1 MRIRFSIII
10 PASIIALIIALNV
23 SAATFDNDIQIKSDT
38 VEFLKEANQISFLDN
53 VEINSNFVIIYAESA
68 LYDDVSQ
75 IISIKGMPSS
85 IQSNKGD
92 SFFSGTAE
100 RIIFFNDEKVQ
111 LIGNASMKYENVSIS
126 SNIIIF
132 NPRTGKFSS
141 E

>member
-1 MRIRFSIII
+1 LNIKLSLIIS
-10 PASIIALIIALNV
+10 ASLIIALNI
-23 SAATFDNDIQIKSDT
+23 SAASFNEDIQIKSDK
-38 VEFLKEANQISFLDN
+38 VEFLKEANQISFINN
-53 VEINSNFVIIYAESA
+53 VEINSNFVIISAKSA
-68 LYDDVSQ
+68 LYDDISK
-75 IISIKGMPSS
+75 IISIKGMPSL
-85 IQSNKGD
+85 IKSNKDD

-100 RIIFFNDEKVQ
+100 KIIFFSDEKIH

>member
-1 MRIRFSIII
+1 MNIKLSLIS
-10 PASIIALIIALNV
+10 ASLIIALNISAV
-23 SAATFDNDIQIKSDT
+23 SLNEGIQIKSDT
-38 VEFLKEANQISFLDN
+38 VEFLKEANQISFMNN
-53 VEINSNFVIIYAESA
+53 VEINSNFVTISAKSA
-68 LYDDVSQ
+68 LYDDIGK
-75 IISIKGMPSS
+75 IISIKGIPSL
-85 IQSNKGD
+85 IKSNKDD

-100 RIIFFNDEKVQ
+100 KIIFFSDEKIH

>member
-1 MRIRFSIII
+1 MNIKLSLIS
-10 PASIIALIIALNV
+10 ASLIIALNISAV
-23 SAATFDNDIQIKSDT
+23 SLNEDIQIKSDT
-38 VEFLKEANQISFLDN
+38 VEFLKETNQISFINN
-53 VEINSNFVIIYAESA
+53 VEINSNFVTISAKSA
-68 LYDDVSQ
+68 LYDDIGK
-75 IISIKGMPSS
+75 IISIKGIPSL
-85 IQSNKGD
+85 IKSNKDD

-100 RIIFFNDEKVQ
+100 KIIFFSDEKIH